1 MEKKGKGDKY
11 KLLYRLGKCRAEKK
25 KKVSTTTFLLIVSL
39 SSLSLVLFC
48 RTFFLSSLLHC
59 CYSSS
64 VPLALLS
71 SLSTSNS
78 FRLVVNRSSQREW
91 EEVRC
96 VRIPMGQCLTDGDFD
111 WKLRRNDTQRSLSL
125 LLLELSAVSRHNRSI
140 RMRVDVCMY
149 ENMCGYV
156 YLSFLIKFVDK
167 LNEKDAINLKR
178 SSIICVDE
186 RSSIHLDVQ

>member
-1 MEKKGKGDKY
+1 MLRVPVAQPGSDCSLVPFACHSEFIMISLCVYLKRRRSRWRRRGKATNINFSIV
-11 KLLYRLGKCRAEKK
+11 LASVEQRK

-78 FRLVVNRSSQREW
+78 FRLVVNRSSQRE
-91 EEVRC
+91 
-96 VRIPMGQCLTDGDFD
+96 
-111 WKLRRNDTQRSLSL
+111 
-125 LLLELSAVSRHNRSI
+125 
-140 RMRVDVCMY
+140 
-149 ENMCGYV
+149 
-156 YLSFLIKFVDK
+156 
-167 LNEKDAINLKR
+167 
-178 SSIICVDE
+178 
-186 RSSIHLDVQ
+186 